1 MEVFEK
7 QSIRIDQ
14 LLFFIRI
21 FKSRNL
27 ASKNISNGNISIQGI
42 RVSKPNRNV
51 VIGDIIN
58 VKIRGYIKAITILKI
73 PSRRGPFEEAKQ
85 YYEENIISSNEKT
98 IRNQNSHSFVSRS
111 GRPTKIDRRKI
122 DKLMGR
128 N

>member
-1 MEVFEK
+1 MEVFQK

-42 RVSKPNRNV
+42 RVSKPNRKV

-85 YYEENIISSNEKT
+85 YY
-98 IRNQNSHSFVSRS
+98 
-111 GRPTKIDRRKI
+111 
-122 DKLMGR
+122 
-128 N
+128 

>member
-1 MEVFEK
+1 MEVFQK

-58 VKIRGYIKAITILKI
+58 VKLRGYIKAVTILKI

-85 YYEENIISSNEKT
+85 YYEENIISSNKKN
-98 IRNQNSHSFVSRS
+98 INNQNIHSFISRS
-111 GRPTKIDRRKI
+111 GRPTKSDRRKI

>member
-1 MEVFEK
+1 MEVFQK

-51 VIGDIIN
+51 VIGEIIN

-85 YYEENIISSNEKT
+85 YYKENIISSNEKN
-98 IRNQNSHSFVSRS
+98 INNQNSQSFVSRS

>member
-1 MEVFEK
+1 MEVFQK

-58 VKIRGYIKAITILKI
+58 VKLRGYIKAVTILKI

-85 YYEENIISSNEKT
+85 YYKENIISSNEKN
-98 IRNQNSHSFVSRS
+98 INNQNSQSFVSRS